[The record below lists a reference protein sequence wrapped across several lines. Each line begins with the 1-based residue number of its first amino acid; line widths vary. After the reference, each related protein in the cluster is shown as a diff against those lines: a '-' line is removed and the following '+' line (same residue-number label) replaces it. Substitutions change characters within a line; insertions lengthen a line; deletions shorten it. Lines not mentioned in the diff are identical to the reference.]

1 MTQKQTLATT
11 FHASQKTLNQTQP
24 LSERHLHPKVA
35 GRLPSAAPTMTASE
49 TTLKLKQPQRT
60 ANKTGTRLNVEKP
73 SLTASLTA
81 WQLHQLQGEFM
92 IEPFCPLGRKE
103 QLARRYHIKDADV
116 IKVSAHCAHILSVE
130 HHGVPCFRS
139 CSKPIDGQENIVWR
153 ARRHTPRPPEAR
165 SYAPCRTEARHHV
178 PCLKEA

>member
-116 IKVSAHCAHILSVE
+116 IKVSAHIQVLSFE
-130 HHGVPCFRS
+130 
-139 CSKPIDGQENIVWR
+139 ENIEIVS
-153 ARRHTPRPPEAR
+153 AICVNPACQ
-165 SYAPCRTEARHHV
+165 SYQWLHHLCQNEIHIESDV
-178 PCLKEA
+178 CFM